1 MKTIV
6 IENDIYL
13 SSFIDILDVENSI
26 TYKNLL
32 NILDLDYIQEIPLN
46 EDNINKLCLYFNNQ
60 DNLNLFNSEIIG
72 DYSTTKASSLI
83 FYDQEF
89 SKNEIYKLKFYFNY
103 EVSEEFYK
111 KIEIIKNNLKTQFK
125 SGSFEIKENIKN
137 ENFIAEFSFH
147 SNIDQ
152 LENNLLKIKE
162 NKDIIRYQFKHTKH
176 DEILYN
182 LKMRI
187 KND

>member
-6 IENDIYL
+6 IENEIFL
-13 SSFIDILDVENSI
+13 SSFIDILDIENSI

-32 NILDLDYIQEIPLN
+32 NILDLEYLEEIPLN
-46 EDNINKLCLYFNNQ
+46 EDNINKLCLYFTNQ
-60 DNLNLFNSEIIG
+60 DNLDLFNSEIISN
-72 DYSTTKASSLI
+72 YSIAKGSSLI
-83 FYDQEF
+83 FHDQEF
-89 SKNEIYKLKFYFNY
+89 SRNEIYKLKFYFNY
-103 EVSEEFYK
+103 EISEKFYE
-111 KIEIIKNNLKTQFK
+111 KIESIKKNLRLQFK
-125 SGSFEIKENIKN
+125 RGSFEIKENIKN
-137 ENFIAEFSFH
+137 EHFIAEFSFH

-152 LENNLLKIKE
+152 LENNLFKIKE

-182 LKMRI
+182 LRMRI

>member
-6 IENDIYL
+6 IENEIYL
-13 SSFIDILDVENSI
+13 SSFSDILDIESSL

-32 NILDLDYIQEIPLN
+32 NVLDLKYLEELPLN
-46 EDNINKLCLYFNNQ
+46 EDNINKLCLYFNNE
-60 DNLNLFNSEIIG
+60 DNLNLFNSEITG
-72 DYSTTKASSLI
+72 NYSISKPSSLI
-83 FYDQEF
+83 FHDQEF
-89 SKNEIYKLKFYFNY
+89 SKSEIYKLKFYFNY
-103 EVSEEFYK
+103 EISEEFQK
-111 KIEIIKNNLKTQFK
+111 KIETIKKNLRLQFK
-125 SGSFEIKENIKN
+125 RGSFQIKEYVKN
-137 ENFIAEFSFH
+137 ESFIAEYSFH
-147 SNIDQ
+147 SAIEE

-176 DEILYN
+176 NEILYN